1 MGKGNVCVSG
11 PYEGLFYID
20 SDYTTVLRR
29 EDDCEDTILQKGLSA
44 KDLSGNGWLF
54 DDEGSANELEDVLEC
69 FVENFTHRYPSF
81 ARVEQDKWLGR
92 NVRVILESSLFYIGI
107 EDSDWAYAVEL
118 LQKDNPCSEG
128 FQRKHYKAY
137 LDGMKAALLE
147 RLPSIGTYTGPW
159 THGTI
164 RREPVKDNDFLAEAG
179 DRIDNA
185 VFDFICAVVT
195 GHSVNGEAPK
205 EALLAAVNELSVE
218 HVNALPEGLLSDAT
232 NEAKETAGEHS
243 LQEDAGIW
251 PPLVLWPT
259 IWKPRFPHG
268 SASIPATPGRMI
280 PSASATRQTSAART
294 APTKFDEKA
303 PPVMDGAFSLQF
315 SGSPVLRF
323 LEGECGN
330 FHFRRYAETIPK
342 KYHKQKR
349 KFSQRPRGCWL
360 LYIT

>member
-20 SDYTTVLRR
+20 NDYTTVLRR
-29 EDDCEDTILQKGLSA
+29 EDNCEDTILRKDLSA
-44 KDLSGNGWLF
+44 KDLSGSDWLF

-81 ARVEQDKWLGR
+81 ARVKQDKWLGR

-164 RREPVKDNDFLAEAG
+164 RRG
-179 DRIDNA
+179 
-185 VFDFICAVVT
+185 
-195 GHSVNGEAPK
+195 S
-205 EALLAAVNELSVE
+205 LS
-218 HVNALPEGLLSDAT
+218 G
-232 NEAKETAGEHS
+232 
-243 LQEDAGIW
+243 
-251 PPLVLWPT
+251 
-259 IWKPRFPHG
+259 
-268 SASIPATPGRMI
+268 
-280 PSASATRQTSAART
+280 
-294 APTKFDEKA
+294 
-303 PPVMDGAFSLQF
+303 
-315 SGSPVLRF
+315 
-323 LEGECGN
+323 
-330 FHFRRYAETIPK
+330 
-342 KYHKQKR
+342 
-349 KFSQRPRGCWL
+349 QRPPRRGRRPHRQRSIRLHLCGCHRSQHKWGGAERGSSRSCE
-360 LYIT
+360 